1 MKGRQG
7 VLQLTLIT
15 YLFARGI
22 KLFLSRFYIKA
33 KAELV
38 GSVRVAVL
46 QCGWS
51 NSLLLLK
58 P

>member
-1 MKGRQG
+1 
-7 VLQLTLIT
+7 VLLQTLIT
-15 YLFARGI
+15 YLIAWGI
-22 KLFLSRFYIKA
+22 KPFLSRLYIKA
-33 KAELV
+33 KTESV
-38 GSVRVAVL
+38 GSIRVAVL